1 MNKSHLLHWLLNGSA
16 LYCLLASHST
26 AAQIVPDAT
35 LRVNSIVTQQ
45 GNAIAIE
52 GGTQAGGNLF
62 HSFRE
67 FSVPTGS
74 EALFNNRLDVQNI
87 FSRVTGGSISNI
99 DGLIRANGTA
109 NLFLL
114 NPNGIIFGPNARLNI
129 GGSFLASTATR
140 LNFADG
146 TFFSAAA
153 DQTQPLL
160 TISVPIG
167 LQYGA
172 NPGRILVQGNGQGI
186 RSTSELI
193 DTTIGLRVQPNQTLA
208 LVGGDVALEGGTLK
222 TAGGRIELGSVAGT
236 GLVSLTSTDKGFALN
251 YDSVPNFGDIQL
263 SQQATADASGE
274 GGGDIQV
281 RGRRVIL
288 KDGSPIE
295 ASTLGAKPGGT
306 LSVNAQESVEMVGMS
321 ANGQFVSG
329 LFALVYPGSSGA
341 GGNITVET
349 KRLTILPGA
358 ARIDTSTFGQGASGT
373 LRVTASESVEVIGR
387 SADLNFAS
395 GIFNSVQPE
404 ATGAGGNLIIETG
417 RLIVRGGAQV
427 LAGAFGEGRGGNLT
441 VTATESVEV
450 SDQIA
455 DGVFS
460 GIFTQTEAAATAG
473 NLTITTPQ
481 LTVGNGAAVS
491 ASSFGGTG
499 AAGNLM
505 INTARL
511 IVRGG
516 AQVTAAT
523 QPGGLGGRLTVNA
536 SEFVEVSGTG
546 FGGSSLLT
554 TSTFGNADAGDLSIE
569 TGRLIVRDG
578 GLVQAAT
585 TGAGSGGTLTVRAR
599 ELVELSGT
607 SADGGERSSLIAVT
621 QGTGDAGDVR
631 IETDRLIIRDTAG
644 LSVNSRDSSS
654 GAAGNLIVEA
664 SSILLDNGSLQ
675 ALTAGGDRG
684 NIQVT
689 SNSLQL
695 RRGSRITTNATGEA
709 TGGNIA
715 IATGTLA
722 ALENSD
728 ISANSEQASG
738 GRVTIDAQGIF
749 GTSFRLPPILDTPE
763 SDITATSQRG
773 VEFSGIVEI
782 NTPDVDPSSG
792 LVELPQAVV
801 DVAAL
806 IDRRCSV
813 GSEQSRF
820 VVTGRGGLPPSL
832 SEAIATD
839 AIVVDWVTLGQG
851 RGDFGAGELQSRGA
865 VQGRSDA
872 NRRDAE
878 TRIGLRLQPGPIMS
892 AQFYDLG
899 EASNSWD
906 NRPRVPASPR
916 PRVFF
921 GEQIVEATGW
931 VKGANGEVI
940 LTATE
945 PAVTPHHSWQRPTYC
960 P

>member
-1 MNKSHLLHWLLNGSA
+1 MNKSHLLKWLVNGSA
-16 LYCLLASHST
+16 LYYLLACHPT

-35 LRVNSIVTQQ
+35 LPVNSVVTPQ
-45 GNAIAIE
+45 GNTITIE
-52 GGTQAGGNLF
+52 GGTPAGGNLF

-67 FSVPTGS
+67 FSIPTEGT
-74 EALFNNRLDVQNI
+74 AHFNNALEIQNI
-87 FSRVTGGSISNI
+87 LTRVTGGSISNI

-146 TFFSAAA
+146 TFFSAA

-172 NPGRILVQGNGQGI
+172 NPGRILVQ
-186 RSTSELI
+186 TSELR
-193 DTTIGLRVQPNQTLA
+193 DATLGLRVQPNQTLA
-208 LVGGDVALEGGTLK
+208 LVGGDVALEGGTLG
-222 TAGGRIELGSVAGT
+222 TAGGRIELGSVAGE
-236 GLVSLTSTDKGFALN
+236 GNVSLTPTEKGYALG
-251 YDSVPNFGDIQL
+251 YDSVPTFGDIYL
-263 SQQATADASGE
+263 SQLALVDASGE

-281 RGRRVIL
+281 RARRL
-288 KDGSPIE
+288 TLTDGSTIG
-295 ASTLGAKPGGT
+295 AATLGTKPGGT
-306 LSVNAQESVEMVGMS
+306 VTVRTQESVELIGDSVEPLSVSSLS
-321 ANGQFVSG
+321 AQ
-329 LFALVYPGSSGA
+329 VYPGAIGA
-341 GGNITVET
+341 GGNLIVET
-349 KRLTILPGA
+349 KRLILQGGG
-358 ARIDTSTFGQGASGT
+358 RIDTSTFGQGAAGRLS
-373 LRVTASESVEVIGR
+373 VTADESIEAIGIGNILIDGDPVR
-387 SADLNFAS
+387 S
-395 GIFNSVQPE
+395 GIFNSVQPD
-404 ATGAGGNLIIETG
+404 ATGAGGNLTIKTG

-427 LAGAFGEGRGGNLT
+427 QAVAFGDGIGGNLT
-441 VTATESVEV
+441 LTATELVEV

-455 DGVFS
+455 NGVFS
-460 GIFTQTEAAATAG
+460 GIFTETRGVGAAG
-473 NLTITTPQ
+473 NFTINTPQ
-481 LTVGNGAAVS
+481 LIVQNGAVVS
-491 ASSFGGTG
+491 TTSFGGTG
-499 AAGNLM
+499 AAGSLT

-516 AQVTAAT
+516 GQVTAGSQA
-523 QPGGLGGRLTVNA
+523 GGVGGSLTVNA

-546 FGGSSLLT
+546 FEFSSLLT

-578 GLVQAAT
+578 AQVQAGT
-585 TGAGSGGTLTVRAR
+585 EGAGSGGTLTVRAR
-599 ELVELSGT
+599 ELVELSG
-607 SADGGERSSLIAVT
+607 ADGGERSSLVT
-621 QGTGDAGDVR
+621 VTRGTGDAGDVR

-644 LSVNSRDSSS
+644 LGVSSQGS
-654 GAAGNLIVEA
+654 NAGAAGNLIVEA
-664 SSILLDNGSLQ
+664 GSILLDNGSLQ
-675 ALTAGGDRG
+675 ALTEGGDRG

-689 SNSLQL
+689 SRSLQL
-695 RRGSRITTNATGEA
+695 RRGSRITTNASGEA

-728 ISANSEQASG
+728 ISANSAQAAG
-738 GRVTIDAQGIF
+738 GRVTINAQGIF

-773 VEFSGIVEI
+773 VEFSGVVEI

-801 DVAAL
+801 DVATL

-813 GSEQSRF
+813 ASQQSRF

-832 SEAIATD
+832 PEAIATD
-839 AIVVDWVTLGQG
+839 AIVVDWVALGQG
-851 RGDFGAGELQSRGA
+851 SRSRGAGEQVSRGA
-865 VQGRSDA
+865 
-872 NRRDAE
+872 
-878 TRIGLRLQPGPIMS
+878 
-892 AQFYDLG
+892 
-899 EASNSWD
+899 
-906 NRPRVPASPR
+906 
-916 PRVFF
+916 

-945 PAVTPHHSWQRPTYC
+945 PAVTLHHSWQRPTYC

>member
-16 LYCLLASHST
+16 LCYLLTSHPT

-52 GGTQAGGNLF
+52 GGTPAGGNLF

-74 EALFNNRLDVQNI
+74 EAHFNNRLDVQNI
-87 FSRVTGGSISNI
+87 FSRVTGGSISHI
-99 DGLIRANGTA
+99 DGLIQANGTA

-172 NPGRILVQGNGQGI
+172 NPGRILVQ
-186 RSTSELI
+186 TSELR
-193 DTTIGLRVQPNQTLA
+193 DSTLGLRVQPNQTLA
-208 LVGGDVALEGGTLK
+208 LVGGDVALEGGTLG
-222 TAGGRIELGSVAGT
+222 TAGGRIELGSVT
-236 GLVSLTSTDKGFALN
+236 GEGNVSLTPTEKGYALG
-251 YDSVPNFGDIQL
+251 YDSVPTFGDIHL
-263 SQQATADASGE
+263 SQLALVNASGE

-281 RGRRVIL
+281 RARRL
-288 KDGSPIE
+288 TLTDGSTIG
-295 ASTLGAKPGGT
+295 AATLGTKPGGT
-306 LSVNAQESVEMVGMS
+306 VTVRTQESVELSGNSVEPQS
-321 ANGQFVSG
+321 ASSLSAQ
-329 LFALVYPGSSGA
+329 VYPGATGA
-341 GGNITVET
+341 GGNLILET
-349 KRLTILPGA
+349 KRLILQDG
-358 ARIDTSTFGQGASGT
+358 ARIDTSTFGQGAAGT
-373 LRVTASESVEVIGR
+373 LSVTAEESIEAIGIGDIVIDGDPIR
-387 SADLNFAS
+387 S
-395 GIFNSVQPE
+395 GIFNSVQPD
-404 ATGAGGNLIIETG
+404 ATGAGGNLTIKTG

-427 LAGAFGEGRGGNLT
+427 QAVAFGDGTGGNLT

-450 SDQIA
+450 SDQIPS
-455 DGVFS
+455 GGFS
-460 GIFTQTEAAATAG
+460 GIFTQTQAAATAG

-481 LTVGNGAAVS
+481 LTVKNGAVVS

-499 AAGNLM
+499 AAGNLT

-516 AQVTAAT
+516 GQVTAGT
-523 QPGGLGGRLTVNA
+523 QPGGRGGSLTVNA

-546 FGGSSLLT
+546 FGGSSLLS
-554 TSTFGNADAGDLSIE
+554 TSTFGTADAGDLSIE

-578 GLVQAAT
+578 ALVQAAT

-599 ELVELSGT
+599 ELVELSGRA
-607 SADGGERSSLIAVT
+607 ADGGERSSLVTVT
-621 QGTGDAGDVR
+621 QGKGDAGDLRV
-631 IETDRLIIRDTAG
+631 ETDRLIIRDTAG
-644 LSVNSRDSSS
+644 LSVSSQGSNS

-664 SSILLDNGSLQ
+664 GSIFLDNGSLQ

-684 NIQVT
+684 NIQV
-689 SNSLQL
+689 SSQSLQL
-695 RRGSRITTNATGEA
+695 RRGSRITTNASGEA

-715 IATGTLA
+715 IAIGTLA

-728 ISANSEQASG
+728 ISANSQQASG
-738 GRVTIDAQGIF
+738 GRVTIDAEGIF
-749 GTSFRLPPILDTPE
+749 GTSFRRAPILDTPE

-773 VEFSGIVEI
+773 VEFSGVVEI

-801 DVAAL
+801 DVATL

-813 GSEQSRF
+813 ASQQSRF

-832 SEAIATD
+832 PEAIATD

-851 RGDFGAGELQSRGA
+851 SRGA
-865 VQGRSDA
+865 EGQGSRGA
-872 NRRDAE
+872 R
-878 TRIGLRLQPGPIMS
+878 
-892 AQFYDLG
+892 
-899 EASNSWD
+899 
-906 NRPRVPASPR
+906 
-916 PRVFF
+916 
-921 GEQIVEATGW
+921 EQIVEATGW

-945 PAVTPHHSWQRPTYC
+945 PAVTLHRSWQRPTYC